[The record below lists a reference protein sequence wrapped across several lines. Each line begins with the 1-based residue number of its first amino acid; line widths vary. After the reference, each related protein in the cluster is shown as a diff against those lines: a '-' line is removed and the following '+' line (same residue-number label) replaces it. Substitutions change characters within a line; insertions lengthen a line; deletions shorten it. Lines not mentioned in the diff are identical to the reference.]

1 MNDEFFEF
9 QLKTRRIK
17 ARSKVNAGHFGTIR
31 PGFTPAEAGFKCSL
45 CHVLASSEPVLS
57 RVNNP
62 NHCSYCSGQSI
73 STCTR
78 GVTVWLLAIP

>member
-31 PGFTPAEAGFKCSL
+31 PGFNPAEAGFKCSL
-45 CHVLASSEPVLS
+45 CHGLASSEPVLS

-62 NHCSYCSGQSI
+62 NHCPYCLWSKHLDLYQ
-73 STCTR
+73 
-78 GVTVWLLAIP
+78 GVTVWLLANP